1 MVTLQILVLSF
12 QVRILVAQQR
22 TEVKRFGFFVFYKQG
37 AGVADWLQCSLLI
50 ALSYAYGKVIHNRKN
65 KPLPFPK
72 GGIEGRECKYSWE
85 LTDLNG
91 EAEAGIP
98 LKINI
103 FLFPQPHY

>member
-50 ALSYAYGKVIHNRKN
+50 ALSYAYGKVIHNRKD

-72 GGIEGRECKYSWE
+72 GGDRGEGM
-85 LTDLNG
+85 
-91 EAEAGIP
+91 
-98 LKINI
+98 
-103 FLFPQPHY
+103 

>member
-37 AGVADWLQCSLLI
+37 RGFADWLLRSLLI

-72 GGIEGRECKYSWE
+72 EGDR
-85 LTDLNG
+85 G
-91 EAEAGIP
+91 EG
-98 LKINI
+98 L
-103 FLFPQPHY
+103 